1 MHQTRR
7 SIEIRLEEAVTGAFS
22 GDDGPGAT
30 GERPTGQTTFH
41 LALEPTALTRP
52 AEPGLDKR
60 SPSAH

>member
-22 GDDGPGAT
+22 GDEGRAAT
-30 GERPTGQTTFH
+30 GERPVGQTTFH
-41 LALEPTALTRP
+41 LTLEPTALPRP
-52 AEPGLDKR
+52 ADLGLDER